1 MKKRRDPNMT
11 NPVLTRNTTAL
22 RGTGATVQGI
32 ALITLLYLGFVV
44 SAAMMA
50 WQHPEMFAPR
60 IIVLSFAGLGVGLL
74 VSYYPKW
81 ANVLG
86 PVYAILEGFLI
97 GVYSMLLETR
107 YPGIVMEAATCTF
120 GIAFACAVLYGS
132 GLVKVTDK
140 FMKIVFTLTAGIA
153 TIYLIDLVAWF
164 AFDTNVPLLHENSKA
179 GIIVSFII
187 ICIATMRLF
196 ADYEMVTRAVEM
208 GVDAKYEP
216 YYAFALTVTLI
227 WLYLEIL
234 RLMGKSRSR
243 K

>member
-1 MKKRRDPNMT
+1 MT
-11 NPVLTRNTTAL
+11 NPVLTRNTTVL
-22 RGTGATVQGI
+22 RGAGATVQGI

-50 WQHPEMFAPR
+50 WQHPELFAPR

-97 GVYSMLLETR
+97 GVYSVLLETR

-153 TIYLIDLVAWF
+153 TIYLIDLIAWF
-164 AFDTNVPLLHENSKA
+164 VFDTNVPLLHENSKA
-179 GIIVSFII
+179 GIIVSIII

-216 YYAFALTVTLI
+216 YYAFGLTVTLI

>member
-1 MKKRRDPNMT
+1 MT
-11 NPVLTRNTTAL
+11 NPVLARNSAAT

-50 WQHPEMFAPR
+50 WQHPELFAPH

-74 VSYYPKW
+74 ISYFPKR
-81 ANVLG
+81 ASLLG

-140 FMKIVFTLTAGIA
+140 FMKIVFNLTAGVA
-153 TIYLIDLVAWF
+153 TIYLIHLVAWF

-179 GIIVSFII
+179 GIIVSIII
-187 ICIATMRLF
+187 ICIAVMRLF

-216 YYAFALTVTLI
+216 YYAFGLTVTLI

>member
-1 MKKRRDPNMT
+1 MS
-11 NPVLTRNTTAL
+11 NPLVERKTDAF

-50 WQHPEMFAPR
+50 WQHPGLFIPKT
-60 IIVLSFAGLGVGLL
+60 IVLTFGGLGIGILA
-74 VSYYPKW
+74 SHYPKW

-97 GVYSMLLETR
+97 GVYSLLLETR

-140 FMKIVFTLTAGIA
+140 FLKIVFTLTLGVAI
-153 TIYLIDLVAWF
+153 IYLIDLVAF
-164 AFDTNVPLLHENSKA
+164 FVFDTNVPLLHENSRA
-179 GIIVSFII
+179 GIIVSIVII
-187 ICIATMRLF
+187 IIATMRLF
-196 ADYEMVTRAVEM
+196 ADYEIVTRAVEM

>member
-1 MKKRRDPNMT
+1 MT
-11 NPVLTRNTTAL
+11 NPVLARNTTAL
-22 RGTGATVQGI
+22 RGQGATVQGI

-50 WQHPEMFAPR
+50 WQHPELFAPR

-107 YPGIVMEAATCTF
+107 YPGIVMEAATRTF

-164 AFDTNVPLLHENSKA
+164 VFDTNVPLLHENSKA
-179 GIIVSFII
+179 GIIVSIII

-196 ADYEMVTRAVEM
+196 TDYEMVTRAVEM
-208 GVDAKYEP
+208 GVDVKYEP
-216 YYAFALTVTLI
+216 YYAFGLTVTLI
-227 WLYLEIL
+227 WLYLEIM
-234 RLMGKSRSR
+234 RLMGKGRSR

>member
-1 MKKRRDPNMT
+1 MT
-11 NPVLTRNTTAL
+11 NPVLARNTAAL
-22 RGTGATVQGI
+22 RGQGATVQGI

-44 SAAMMA
+44 SAALMA
-50 WQHPEMFAPR
+50 WQHPETFVPKT
-60 IIVLSFAGLGVGLL
+60 IVLSFGGLGVGLL

-97 GVYSMLLETR
+97 GVYSLLLETR

-120 GIAFACAVLYGS
+120 GIAFACAVLFGS
-132 GLVKVTDK
+132 GLVKVTDT
-140 FMKIVFTLTAGIA
+140 FRKIAFTLTLGVAI
-153 TIYLIDLVAWF
+153 IYLIDLVAF
-164 AFDTNVPLLHENSKA
+164 FVFDTNVPLLHQNSKA
-179 GIIVSFII
+179 GIMVSIII

-196 ADYEMVTRAVEM
+196 ADYDMVSRAVEQ

>member
-1 MKKRRDPNMT
+1 MT
-11 NPVLTRNTTAL
+11 NPVLTRNTTVL

-50 WQHPEMFAPR
+50 WQHPELFAPH

-74 VSYYPKW
+74 ISYFPKR
-81 ANVLG
+81 ASLLG

-97 GVYSMLLETR
+97 GVYSLLLETR

-132 GLVKVTDK
+132 GLVKVTDT
-140 FMKIVFTLTAGIA
+140 FRKISFTLTLGVAI
-153 TIYLIDLVAWF
+153 IYLIDLVAF
-164 AFDTNVPLLHENSKA
+164 FVFDTNVPLLHENSRA
-179 GIIVSFII
+179 GIIVSIII

-196 ADYEMVTRAVEM
+196 ADYDMVTHAVEL

>member
-1 MKKRRDPNMT
+1 MN
-11 NPVLTRNTTAL
+11 NPVLKRNEAVV

-50 WQHPEMFAPR
+50 WQHPELFIPKT
-60 IIVLSFAGLGVGLL
+60 IVLTFGGLGVGIL
-74 VSYYPKW
+74 VSYYPRW
-81 ANVLG
+81 ASVLG
-86 PVYAILEGFLI
+86 PAYAILEGFLV
-97 GVYSMLLETR
+97 GVYSLLLETR
-107 YPGIVMEAATCTF
+107 YPGIVMQAATCTF
-120 GIAFACAVLYGS
+120 GIAFACAMLYGS

-140 FMKIVFTLTAGIA
+140 FMKVVFTLTVGVAA
-153 TIYLIDLVAWF
+153 IYLIDLLAWF
-164 AFDTNVPLLHENSKA
+164 GFGTNVPLLHENSRA
-179 GIIVSFII
+179 GIIVSAII
-187 ICIATMRLF
+187 IIIATMRLL

-216 YYAFALTVTLI
+216 YYAFGLTVTLI

>member
-1 MKKRRDPNMT
+1 MT
-11 NPVLTRNTTAL
+11 NPVLARNTAAT

-50 WQHPEMFAPR
+50 WQHPELFAPR
-60 IIVLSFAGLGVGLL
+60 IIVLSFAGLGVGML
-74 VSYYPKW
+74 VSYRPQW

-86 PVYAILEGFLI
+86 PVYAVLEGFLI
-97 GVYSMLLETR
+97 GVYSMMLETS

-120 GIAFACAVLYGS
+120 GMAFACAILYS
-132 GLVKVTDK
+132 TGLVKVTDT
-140 FMKIVFTLTAGIA
+140 FRKIAFTLMLGVAI
-153 TIYLIDLVAWF
+153 IYLIDLVAF
-164 AFDTNVPLLHENSKA
+164 FVFDTNVPLLHENSRT
-179 GIIVSFII
+179 GILVSIII

-196 ADYEMVTRAVEM
+196 ADYDMVTRAVEM

-234 RLMGKSRSR
+234 RLMGKTRSR

>member
-1 MKKRRDPNMT
+1 MT
-11 NPVLTRNTTAL
+11 NPVLTRNTTVL

-50 WQHPEMFAPR
+50 WQHPELFAPH

-74 VSYYPKW
+74 ISYFPKW

-86 PVYAILEGFLI
+86 PVYAVLEGFLI
-97 GVYSMLLETR
+97 GVYSMMLETS

-120 GIAFACAVLYGS
+120 GMAFACAILYS
-132 GLVKVTDK
+132 TGLVKVTDT
-140 FMKIVFTLTAGIA
+140 FRKIAFTLTLGVAI
-153 TIYLIDLVAWF
+153 IYLIDLVAF
-164 AFDTNVPLLHENSKA
+164 FVFDTNVPLLHENSRA
-179 GIIVSFII
+179 GIIVSIII

-196 ADYEMVTRAVEM
+196 ADYDMVTHAVEM

-234 RLMGKSRSR
+234 RLMGKTRSR

>member
-1 MKKRRDPNMT
+1 MT
-11 NPVLTRNTTAL
+11 NPVLARNTTAL

-50 WQHPEMFAPR
+50 WQHPELFAPR
-60 IIVLSFAGLGVGLL
+60 IIVLTFAGLGVGMLA
-74 VSYYPKW
+74 SYRPQW
-81 ANVLG
+81 VNVLG

-120 GIAFACAVLYGS
+120 GIAFSCAVLYGS

-140 FMKIVFTLTAGIA
+140 FMKIVFTLTAGVAI
-153 TIYLIDLVAWF
+153 IYLIDLVAWF
-164 AFDTNVPLLHENSKA
+164 VFDTNVPLLHENSKA
-179 GIIVSFII
+179 GIIVSIII

-234 RLMGKSRSR
+234 RLMGKSRNR

>member
-1 MKKRRDPNMT
+1 MT
-11 NPVLTRNTTAL
+11 NPVLTKNTTAL

-50 WQHPEMFAPR
+50 WQHPELFIPKT
-60 IIVLSFAGLGVGLL
+60 IVLTFGGLGIGILA
-74 VSYYPKW
+74 SHYPKW

-97 GVYSMLLETR
+97 GIYSLLLETR

-140 FMKIVFTLTAGIA
+140 FMKIAFTLTLGVAI
-153 TIYLIDLVAWF
+153 IYLIDLVAF
-164 AFDTNVPLLHENSKA
+164 FVFDTNVPLLHENSKA
-179 GIIVSFII
+179 GIIVSIII
-187 ICIATMRLF
+187 ICIAIMRLF
-196 ADYEMVTRAVEM
+196 ADYELVTRAVEM

>member
-1 MKKRRDPNMT
+1 MT
-11 NPVLTRNTTAL
+11 KPVLARNSTAL
-22 RGTGATVQGI
+22 RGQGATVQGI

-50 WQHPEMFAPR
+50 WQHPELFAPR

-97 GVYSMLLETR
+97 GVYSMLLESR

-164 AFDTNVPLLHENSKA
+164 VFDTNVPLLHENSKA
-179 GIIVSFII
+179 GIVVSIII

-234 RLMGKSRSR
+234 RLMGKTRSR

>member
-1 MKKRRDPNMT
+1 MT
-11 NPVLTRNTTAL
+11 NPVLARNTTAL
-22 RGTGATVQGI
+22 RGQGATVQGI

-50 WQHPEMFAPR
+50 WQHPELFAPR

-107 YPGIVMEAATCTF
+107 YPGIVMEAATSTF

-164 AFDTNVPLLHENSKA
+164 VFDTNVPLLHENSKA
-179 GIIVSFII
+179 GIIVSIII

-227 WLYLEIL
+227 WLYLEIM
-234 RLMGKSRSR
+234 RLMGKGRSR

>member
-1 MKKRRDPNMT
+1 MT
-11 NPVLTRNTTAL
+11 NPVLTRNTAAL
-22 RGTGATVQGI
+22 RGQGATVQGI

-50 WQHPEMFAPR
+50 WQHPELFAPR
-60 IIVLSFAGLGVGLL
+60 IIVLSFAGLGIGLL
-74 VSYYPKW
+74 AGYYPKW
-81 ANVLG
+81 ASVLG

-97 GVYSMLLETR
+97 GVYSLLLETR

-120 GIAFACAVLYGS
+120 GIAFACAILYGS

-140 FMKIVFTLTAGIA
+140 FMKIIFTLTAGVAI
-153 TIYLIDLVAWF
+153 IYLIDLVAF
-164 AFDTNVPLLHENSKA
+164 FVFDTNVPLLHENSKA
-179 GIIVSFII
+179 GIIVSIII

-216 YYAFALTVTLI
+216 YYAFGLTVTLI

-234 RLMGKSRSR
+234 RLMGKGRSR

>member
-1 MKKRRDPNMT
+1 MT
-11 NPVLTRNTTAL
+11 NPVLARNTAAT

-50 WQHPEMFAPR
+50 WQHPELFAPH

-74 VSYYPKW
+74 ISYCPKR
-81 ANVLG
+81 ASLLG

-97 GVYSMLLETR
+97 GVYSMLLESR

-164 AFDTNVPLLHENSKA
+164 AFDTNVPLLHENSQA

-234 RLMGKSRSR
+234 RLMGKTRSR

>member
-1 MKKRRDPNMT
+1 MT
-11 NPVLTRNTTAL
+11 NPVLTRNTTVL

-32 ALITLLYLGFVV
+32 ALITLLDLGFVV
-44 SAAMMA
+44 AAAMMA
-50 WQHPEMFAPR
+50 WQHPELFVPR
-60 IIVLSFAGLGVGLL
+60 IIVLTFAGLGVGLFAC
-74 VSYYPKW
+74 YQPKL
-81 ANVLG
+81 ATFLG

-97 GVYSMLLETR
+97 GVYSMLLESR

-120 GIAFACAVLYGS
+120 GIAFACAILYGS

-234 RLMGKSRSR
+234 RLMGKTRSR

>member
-1 MKKRRDPNMT
+1 MT
-11 NPVLTRNTTAL
+11 NPVLARNTTAL
-22 RGTGATVQGI
+22 RGQGATVQGI

-50 WQHPEMFAPR
+50 WQHPELFAPR
-60 IIVLSFAGLGVGLL
+60 IIVLTFAGLGVGMLA
-74 VSYYPKW
+74 SYRPQW
-81 ANVLG
+81 VNVLG

-97 GVYSMLLETR
+97 GVYSMLLESR

-140 FMKIVFTLTAGIA
+140 FMKIVFTLTAGVA

-179 GIIVSFII
+179 GIIVSIII

-196 ADYEMVTRAVEM
+196 VDYEMVTRAVEM

>member
-1 MKKRRDPNMT
+1 MT

-50 WQHPEMFAPR
+50 WQHPELFAPH

-74 VSYYPKW
+74 ISYFPKQ
-81 ANVLG
+81 ASLLG

-132 GLVKVTDK
+132 GIVKVTDK

-153 TIYLIDLVAWF
+153 IIYLIDLVAWF
-164 AFDTNVPLLHENSKA
+164 VFDTNVPLLHENSKA
-179 GIIVSFII
+179 GIIVSIII

-208 GVDAKYEP
+208 GVDVKYEP

>member
-1 MKKRRDPNMT
+1 MT
-11 NPVLTRNTTAL
+11 NPVLARNTTAL

-32 ALITLLYLGFVV
+32 ALITLLDLGFVV

-50 WQHPEMFAPR
+50 WQHPGLFAPR
-60 IIVLSFAGLGVGLL
+60 IIVLTFAGLGIGLL
-74 VSYYPKW
+74 AGYYPKW

-107 YPGIVMEAATCTF
+107 YPGIVMQAATCTF
-120 GIAFACAVLYGS
+120 GIAFACAVMYGS

-153 TIYLIDLVAWF
+153 LIYLIDLVAWF

-179 GIIVSFII
+179 GIIVSII
-187 ICIATMRLF
+187 IIIIATMRLF
-196 ADYEMVTRAVEM
+196 ADYETVTRA
-208 GVDAKYEP
+208 AKSSTPEP
-216 YYAFALTVTLI
+216 RIRQERSFLLLSLTTLTSHS
-227 WLYLEIL
+227 LSN
-234 RLMGKSRSR
+234 SRPRPQLFS
-243 K
+243 

>member
-1 MKKRRDPNMT
+1 MT
-11 NPVLTRNTTAL
+11 NPVLARNSTAL

-50 WQHPEMFAPR
+50 WQHPELFAPHV
-60 IIVLSFAGLGVGLL
+60 IVLSFAGLGVGMLI
-74 VSYYPKW
+74 SYFPKR
-81 ANVLG
+81 ASLLG

-153 TIYLIDLVAWF
+153 TIYLIDLLAWF
-164 AFDTNVPLLHENSKA
+164 VFDTNVPLLHENSKA

>member
-1 MKKRRDPNMT
+1 MT

-22 RGTGATVQGI
+22 RGVGATVQGI

-44 SAAMMA
+44 S
-50 WQHPEMFAPR
+50 
-60 IIVLSFAGLGVGLL
+60 
-74 VSYYPKW
+74 
-81 ANVLG
+81 
-86 PVYAILEGFLI
+86 
-97 GVYSMLLETR
+97 
-107 YPGIVMEAATCTF
+107 
-120 GIAFACAVLYGS
+120 
-132 GLVKVTDK
+132 
-140 FMKIVFTLTAGIA
+140 
-153 TIYLIDLVAWF
+153 
-164 AFDTNVPLLHENSKA
+164 
-179 GIIVSFII
+179 
-187 ICIATMRLF
+187 ATMRLF

>member
-1 MKKRRDPNMT
+1 MT
-11 NPVLTRNTTAL
+11 NPVLARNTAAT

-32 ALITLLYLGFVV
+32 ALITLLYLDFVV

-50 WQHPEMFAPR
+50 WQHSELFALH

-74 VSYYPKW
+74 ISYFPKR
-81 ANVLG
+81 ASLLG

-97 GVYSMLLETR
+97 GVYSMLLESR

-132 GLVKVTDK
+132 GIVKVTDK

-164 AFDTNVPLLHENSKA
+164 AFDTNVPLLHENSKT

-187 ICIATMRLF
+187 ICIATMLLF
-196 ADYEMVTRAVEM
+196 ADYEMATRAVEM

-216 YYAFALTVTLI
+216 YYAFGLTVTLI

>member
-1 MKKRRDPNMT
+1 MS
-11 NPVLTRNTTAL
+11 NPLVERKTDAF

-50 WQHPEMFAPR
+50 WQHPELFIPKT
-60 IIVLSFAGLGVGLL
+60 IVLTFGGLGIGILA
-74 VSYYPKW
+74 SHYPKW

-97 GVYSMLLETR
+97 GIYSLLLETR

-140 FMKIVFTLTAGIA
+140 FLKIVFTLTLGVAI
-153 TIYLIDLVAWF
+153 IYLIDLVAF
-164 AFDTNVPLLHENSKA
+164 FVFDTNVPLLHENSKA
-179 GIIVSFII
+179 GIIVSIII
-187 ICIATMRLF
+187 ICIAIMRLF
-196 ADYEMVTRAVEM
+196 ADYELVTRAVEM

>member
-1 MKKRRDPNMT
+1 MT
-11 NPVLTRNTTAL
+11 NPVLERKTDAF

-50 WQHPEMFAPR
+50 WQHPELFIPQ
-60 IIVLSFAGLGVGLL
+60 IIVLTFAGLGVGLL
-74 VSYYPKW
+74 ASHYPKR
-81 ANVLG
+81 ASVLG

-97 GVYSMLLETR
+97 GVYSLLLETR
-107 YPGIVMEAATCTF
+107 YPGIVMQAATCTF
-120 GIAFACAVLYGS
+120 GIAFACAIMYGS
-132 GLVKVTDK
+132 GLVKVTDTFK
-140 FMKIVFTLTAGIA
+140 KIAFTLTTGVAI
-153 TIYLIDLVAWF
+153 IYLIDLIAFF
-164 AFDTNVPLLHENSKA
+164 AFGTNVPLLHENSKA
-179 GIIVSFII
+179 GIIVSIII
-187 ICIATMRLF
+187 ICIATIRLF

-216 YYAFALTVTLI
+216 YYAFGLTVTLI

-234 RLMGKSRSR
+234 RLMGKTRSR

>member
-1 MKKRRDPNMT
+1 MT
-11 NPVLTRNTTAL
+11 NPVFARNTTAL
-22 RGTGATVQGI
+22 RGQGATVQGI
-32 ALITLLYLGFVV
+32 ALITLLDLGFVV

-50 WQHPEMFAPR
+50 WQHPGLFAPR
-60 IIVLSFAGLGVGLL
+60 IIVLTFAGLGIGLL
-74 VSYYPKW
+74 AGYYPKW

-86 PVYAILEGFLI
+86 SIYAILEGFLI

-107 YPGIVMEAATCTF
+107 YPGIVMQAATCTF
-120 GIAFACAVLYGS
+120 GIAFACAVMYGS

-153 TIYLIDLVAWF
+153 LIYLIDLVAWF

-179 GIIVSFII
+179 GIIVSII
-187 ICIATMRLF
+187 IIIIATMRLF
-196 ADYEMVTRAVEM
+196 ADYETVTRAVEM

-216 YYAFALTVTLI
+216 YYAFGLTVTLI

-234 RLMGKSRSR
+234 RLMGKTRSR

>member
-1 MKKRRDPNMT
+1 MS
-11 NPVLTRNTTAL
+11 NPLVERKTDAF

-50 WQHPEMFAPR
+50 WQHPELFIPK
-60 IIVLSFAGLGVGLL
+60 IIMLTFGGLGIGILA
-74 VSYYPKW
+74 SHYPKW

-97 GVYSMLLETR
+97 GVYSLLLEMR

-120 GIAFACAVLYGS
+120 GIAFACAILYGS

-140 FMKIVFTLTAGIA
+140 FMKIAFTLTLGVAI
-153 TIYLIDLVAWF
+153 IYLIDLVAF
-164 AFDTNVPLLHENSKA
+164 FVFDTNLPLLHENSKA
-179 GIIVSFII
+179 GIIVSIVII
-187 ICIATMRLF
+187 IIATMRLF
-196 ADYEMVTRAVEM
+196 ADYELVTRAVEM